1 MSGNIML
8 QNVMFIALGGA
19 VGAISRYLISEIVDS
34 SEFPLATFIV
44 NTLGCLLIGFLSA
57 FYLENLFS
65 ETVFLT
71 LGIGVLGAFTTMS
84 TFSLENINFMREG
97 EYAAALFYI
106 SCTFIICIFSTWVGL
121 FVGQKIT

>member
-19 VGAISRYLISEIVDS
+19 VGAISRYLISEIVDF
-34 SEFPLATFIV
+34 SEFPLAYFIV

-65 ETVFLT
+65 KPY
-71 LGIGVLGAFTTMS
+71 S
-84 TFSLENINFMREG
+84 
-97 EYAAALFYI
+97 
-106 SCTFIICIFSTWVGL
+106 
-121 FVGQKIT
+121 